1 MRLPIVKQDGTE
13 YRDASE
19 LSTLLASAG
28 DDLYLLAGQAWHGG
42 IHISED
48 GAPWAKD
55 IHPVRCVADGEVVAY
70 RMMPD
75 YLTSD
80 FKGETYRYSN
90 SFCLVRHNFEHPGT
104 DGEQQG
110 FSYYSLYMHLCPW
123 NAWPSAKRYRLKK
136 RWNVRNSV
144 PHHGD
149 PLPAVTLPAG
159 EIFEPVAGEA
169 LQQGKIDGVS
179 YDFMRIRVL
188 SDGVSNSQVDATKG
202 NDALWI
208 AQDASALEE
217 VSIARPAWVY
227 GEVDAVLKTDMH
239 GRADPKTQKGTTGF
253 AIAGDPAHLVP
264 EGTQI
269 QFDAHHVRLQEIDGK
284 ARKMA
289 RCIIKPSGRAQ
300 WICVEE
306 QYLEVVE
313 QKPTQLGKLYE
324 LPSPVSIKAGDV
336 IGYLGLYEGPASLEG
351 GTTGNAMI
359 HLEVFSTDEGVKSI
373 VESEKWQE
381 DGFRLV
387 DGSDC
392 DGFLDPES
400 VPAFFQSLCV
410 SDDGTL
416 DADTVISKLTS
427 QTAADER
434 HKIVARHNS
443 EWWTPTSEAMMARFK
458 EIYTSPESHALIDH
472 ELERVRQLGWMDK
485 TQRLGFDGPD
495 VWHFYPLTLRLLEQR
510 QNHPLQLY
518 ENRVIELEFLS
529 INDGQSITTED
540 YEKAASLLGCE
551 KAAIE
556 AIAMAETSAT
566 GSFYTSSEGHKI
578 PAILFERHYFSRF
591 TSGKFDSSYPDISD
605 PQRGGYGLYREQYI
619 KLVRA
624 YELSSNAALKS
635 ASWGKFQIM
644 GSNFAAAGF
653 SDVESF
659 VEAIS
664 QSEKNHLL
672 ALVHFIKSNPS
683 MHRALKDKNWLEFA
697 KQYNGPKQRG
707 YDHKMRLNYET
718 LKEL

>member
-90 SFCLVRHNFEHPGT
+90 SFCLVRHNIENPGT

-159 EIFEPVAGEA
+159 EIFEPVEGEA

-202 NDALWI
+202 NDTLWI
-208 AQDASALEE
+208 AQDTSALDE

-269 QFDAHHVRLQEIDGK
+269 QFDAHHVRLQEIGGK

-359 HLEVFSTDEGVKSI
+359 HLEVFSTDKGVKSI

-392 DGFLDPES
+392 DGVLDPEN
-400 VPAFFQSLCV
+400 VPAFFRSLCAP
-410 SDDGTL
+410 SNDDTL
-416 DADTVISKLTS
+416 DADAVISKLTS

-443 EWWTPTSEAMMARFK
+443 EWWTPTSEAMMVRFK

-472 ELERVRQLGWMDK
+472 ELERVRHLGWMDK
-485 TQRLGFDGPD
+485 TSRLGFDGPD
-495 VWHFYPLTLRLLEQR
+495 VWHFYPLLPNLL
-510 QNHPLQLY
+510 
-518 ENRVIELEFLS
+518 
-529 INDGQSITTED
+529 
-540 YEKAASLLGCE
+540 
-551 KAAIE
+551 
-556 AIAMAETSAT
+556 AT
-566 GSFYTSSEGHKI
+566 
-578 PAILFERHYFSRF
+578 
-591 TSGKFDSSYPDISD
+591 DISIED
-605 PQRGGYGLYREQYI
+605 ARI
-619 KLVRA
+619 RA
-624 YELSSNAALKS
+624 
-635 ASWGKFQIM
+635 FM
-644 GSNFAAAGF
+644 R
-653 SDVESF
+653 
-659 VEAIS
+659 AIRVG
-664 QSEKNHLL
+664 EGTVGH
-672 ALVHFIKSNPS
+672 
-683 MHRALKDKNWLEFA
+683 D
-697 KQYNGPKQRG
+697 G
-707 YDHKMRLNYET
+707 YET
-718 LKEL
+718 LFGGESFIKDYGKDFSDHPRIKIKGGGLVSSAAGAYQVMGYTWDDPSMVKARTAEGINDFTPLSQDIFCLIILSKKRPGSLESIRSGDIDGALKTLSYEWASLPPGRYGQPAKSKEQFIAIYDDYLKQELDGISDLFIPIGKSDDF